1 MPRHVE
7 QKVAPV
13 SHDKDLGK
21 TWVKV
26 NSLECLV
33 IWIFSLP
40 WMIWNS
46 KSWTFS
52 GAMFH
57 VSVHSA
63 AFVAIFAV
71 WRNWNDSK
79 PGFCFFSDGP
89 KGPMCPYWV
98 GQLGHK
104 RNLHHPCPLTT
115 CFLASKYPGWMIS
128 WSRLD
133 KISNIYILVATW
145 ATKMIIIINFYR
157 YIYIFSIIWIIF
169 FSIILMLDIDFLY
182 NYKHIFLNRY
192 CIKSKLRFIYLIIN
206 NF

>member
-46 KSWTFS
+46 KSWTSS

-57 VSVHSA
+57 VSLHSA

-115 CFLASKYPGWMIS
+115 FLFGFQIPWMDDF
-128 WSRLD
+128 LV
-133 KISNIYILVATW
+133 KIRYRTHILVATW
-145 ATKMIIIINFYR
+145 ATKIIIIIDFYR
-157 YIYIFSIIWIIF
+157 YNIFDIWNYV
-169 FSIILMLDIDFLY
+169 FL
-182 NYKHIFLNRY
+182 
-192 CIKSKLRFIYLIIN
+192 
-206 NF
+206 